1 MKTELKIYTVEQ
13 ICDGFEYNELEG
25 KGLYGLAGQL
35 TIQPEYQRNY
45 IYADGKR
52 DVAVIESVLK
62 GYPLGLIYFNRNK
75 DYQSPQTELEVL
87 DGQQRIT
94 SLGRFIKNK
103 FAVKING
110 LEQIFDGLN
119 EGQQQKILQTKLL
132 IYICEGEGE
141 HAEEEIKEWFKTIN
155 IAGIP
160 LNHQEELNAVF
171 SGPFVTLCKAEFSNS
186 QNANIQRWESYV
198 KGPANRQQFL
208 ATALE
213 WVSRN
218 MDAKDKV
225 SAYMSAHRR
234 DEDISEIKTY
244 FNTVID
250 WVDSKFDDVYDEM
263 QGLNWGEL
271 YERFHSLPLNHTE
284 LSQKVRELM
293 HDDFVGNRRGVFEY
307 VLGGCQDTKL
317 LNVRLFDKPT
327 MRKVYQ
333 QQTDKA
339 KAEGVSNCPYCAIGH
354 DQNARRIWKLD
365 EMDADHVTAWS
376 KSGSTDIENC
386 QMLCKTH
393 NRAKGNR

>member
-62 GYPLGLIYFNRNK
+62 GYPLGLIYFNKVDGGR
-75 DYQSPQTELEVL
+75 LEVL

-94 SLGRFIKNK
+94 SLGRFLKNK

-119 EGQQQKILQTKLL
+119 GGMQRKILDTKLL
-132 IYICEGEGE
+132 VYICEGEGE
-141 HAEEEIKEWFKTIN
+141 KAEDEIKEWFKTIN

-160 LNHQEELNAVF
+160 LNEQEELNAIF

-186 QNANIQRWESYV
+186 QNANIQRWESFV

-208 ATALE
+208 ATALK
-213 WVSRN
+213 WVSKGN
-218 MDAKDKV
+218 VDV
-225 SAYMSAHRR
+225 YMSAHRK
-234 DEDISEIKTY
+234 DTNIKEIKTY

-250 WVDSKFDDVYDEM
+250 WADNIFNDIYPEM
-263 QGLNWGEL
+263 QGLNWGDL
-271 YERFHSLPLNHTE
+271 YERFHANAYNHNEVSAKVAE
-284 LSQKVRELM
+284 LFK
-293 HDDFVGNRRGVFEY
+293 DDFVSDHKGIFEY
-307 VLGGCQDTKL
+307 VLGGCKDTRL

-327 MRKVYQ
+327 MRKVYER
-333 QQTDKA
+333 QTAQA
-339 KAEGVSNCPYCAIGH
+339 KAENKSNCPYCAIGH
-354 DQNARRIWKLD
+354 DQNAHRIWKLE
-365 EMDADHVTAWS
+365 EMDADHVAAWS
-376 KSGSTDIENC
+376 KGGSTDIANC